1 MSEKYLYSVARP
13 MPVFSAICDIVTDV
27 SPCSVTSAQVVSRIA
42 SRTAWR
48 CASIVSFHRFGTTP
62 VYTPVY
68 VTSMSRHIALTET
81 RCIDKLLPS

>member
-1 MSEKYLYSVARP
+1 
-13 MPVFSAICDIVTDV
+13 
-27 SPCSVTSAQVVSRIA
+27 VVSRIA

-81 RCIDKLLPS
+81 HCIDKLLPS